1 MTKAQ
6 QSQLMNA
13 PAMQGPPPQMQ
24 HLYDQSLQ
32 NQQVPQ
38 GYKTGYNAPG
48 GNDPRQQRPQQPQL
62 SRLTMVWQKT
72 SDYVKARDYESAYRL
87 MLKEGDDMYLLRLIV
102 QTGPVT
108 KELDKSVSR
117 QVMAR
122 LNKIVR
128 GGIFE
133 TLEVEWIDDSKR
145 SGLFQT
151 LSMNEQNEYLDT
163 LYQLSRNTHHSEQL
177 SVRAGEVYQAVRAHT
192 ARQLSKFGGGLP

>member
-1 MTKAQ
+1 
-6 QSQLMNA
+6 
-13 PAMQGPPPQMQ
+13 
-24 HLYDQSLQ
+24 
-32 NQQVPQ
+32 
-38 GYKTGYNAPG
+38 
-48 GNDPRQQRPQQPQL
+48 
-62 SRLTMVWQKT
+62 MVWQKT